1 MMSCNSKVMLLQ
13 AILMISSIFQL
24 ELQGYH
30 PFADKLSREVI
41 LNDLSDFTN
50 LGLIFTTPP
59 PDLLFPMTDISNY
72 PA

>member
-1 MMSCNSKVMLLQ
+1 MLLQ
-13 AILMISSIFQL
+13 AILMIKAIFQPD
-24 ELQGYH
+24 LQGYH
-30 PFADKLSREVI
+30 PFVDKSAKEEI

-59 PDLLFPMTDISNY
+59 PDLMFPMTDISNY